1 MQILKTLKIQMIE
14 DKQLSKNFSLYE
26 FLHSQAASRF
36 KVTEQF
42 EPSQEVVNNLT
53 NLCREVIQPLRDAVD
68 TPLTVSSGYRCP
80 KVNGLVGGQTK
91 SQHLTGQAA
100 DLICPGK
107 GNAYLFNKII
117 ELKLPFDQLIW
128 EYGTDKEPDW
138 VHVSFGPRNRRQIL
152 TIK

>member
-1 MQILKTLKIQMIE
+1 MIE

-42 EPSQEVVNNLT
+42 EPPQEVVNNLT
-53 NLCREVIQPLRDAVD
+53 NLCREVIQPLRSAVD

-80 KVNGLVGGQTK
+80 KVNGLVGGQAK
-91 SQHLTGQAA
+91 SQHLTGQAV

-128 EYGTDKEPDW
+128 EFGTDKEPDW
-138 VHVSFGPRNRRQIL
+138 VHVSFGPRNRKQIL